1 MDASS
6 DDAVRGQHAPVLYQ
20 QALTALAP
28 RAGGRYIDGTLGG
41 GGHARGILETS
52 SPDGKLLGLDRDPG
66 ALAAAAGRLAP
77 FGSRVHLSLS
87 PYAGM
92 AEQAAALG
100 WDSVDGVLLDLG
112 LSSLQLDDPTRG
124 FSLRLEGPL
133 DMRFDPTQ
141 PLTAAEVVNG
151 WSEDDLAGVLR
162 QFGEVPRAR
171 SVARAI
177 VRSRPIRTT
186 TELARV
192 VAGAAGRSRSG
203 IHPATQAFQ
212 ALRIAVN
219 DELQELSL
227 GLEAAI
233 GLLAEGG
240 RLVVIA
246 FHSLEDRLVKQFLRR
261 EASDCVC
268 PPRQPV
274 CTCGHVATIRL
285 IDRRPLRPSQA
296 ETAANPRARSARLRS
311 AERIRS
317 ARSLQRKGMGSES
330 T

>member
-1 MDASS
+1 M
-6 DDAVRGQHAPVLYQ
+6 
-20 QALTALAP
+20 
-28 RAGGRYIDGTLGG
+28 
-41 GGHARGILETS
+41 
-52 SPDGKLLGLDRDPG
+52 
-66 ALAAAAGRLAP
+66 
-77 FGSRVHLSLS
+77 
-87 PYAGM
+87 
-92 AEQAAALG
+92 
-100 WDSVDGVLLDLG
+100 DGVLLDLG
-112 LSSLQLDDPTRG
+112 LSSLQLDDPARG

-141 PLTAAEVVNG
+141 PLTADEIVNG

-162 QFGEVPRAR
+162 QYGEVPRAR

-186 TELARV
+186 TDLARV

-203 IHPATQAFQ
+203 IHPATQSFQ

-219 DELQELSL
+219 DELQALER

-233 GLLAEGG
+233 DLLAEGG

-274 CTCGHVATIRL
+274 CTCSHVATVRHIS
-285 IDRRPLRPSQA
+285 RRPLRPSQA
-296 ETAANPRARSARLRS
+296 ETAANPRARSARLRT

-317 ARSLQRKGMGSES
+317 ARSLQRKGTGSES